1 MELTSEK
8 SCCSA
13 GNNQVDAPVFLP
25 GESHGQG
32 SLVGCSPWGC
42 KELDTTE
49 ATDLDMELDL
59 DKLELDME
67 QQTGSK

>member
-1 MELTSEK
+1 MENSKGRGIPGHLT
-8 SCCSA
+8 CLLRNLYA
-13 GNNQVDAPVFLP
+13 GQ
-25 GESHGQG
+25 
-32 SLVGCSPWGC
+32 
-42 KELDTTE
+42 E